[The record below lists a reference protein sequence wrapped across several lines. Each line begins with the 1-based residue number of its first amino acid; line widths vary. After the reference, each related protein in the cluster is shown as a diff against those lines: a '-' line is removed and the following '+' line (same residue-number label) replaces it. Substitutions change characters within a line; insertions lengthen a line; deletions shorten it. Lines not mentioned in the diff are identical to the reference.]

1 MANVIQVSPRT
12 LQRVNEACQE
22 DDCRLSICSYRIPVK
37 RFFLPLVG
45 SMGLVIFPVFQTYMY
60 LPCLVFL
67 TFFVI
72 FWNFPCIITFMNS
85 KPLYYE
91 DLFIAGSTEPVQTIN
106 PTVRRKFECAFEWSL
121 IFTNSLFTAALSEYW
136 LYQAGSAKSYV
147 EILGVTGGILKIF
160 QAINHVN
167 GGIILHVTRSL
178 IDKEINS
185 ASSIRQSGVAIELV
199 EFGDGVPPIGTP
211 DNVSVV
217 LHTGTSD
224 STSSGVGPISRG
236 APPFGQDSTSVPMH

>member
-1 MANVIQVSPRT
+1 MANIIQVSPRT

-22 DDCRLSICSYRIPVK
+22 DSCQLSICSYRIPVK
-37 RFFLPLVG
+37 RLFLPLVG
-45 SMGLVIFPVFQTYMY
+45 SMGFVNFPVFQTYMY
-60 LPCLVFL
+60 LPCLVFI

-91 DLFIAGSTEPVQTIN
+91 DLFIAGSTEPVQTIH

-136 LYQAGSAKSYV
+136 LYQAGSANSYV

-167 GGIILHVTRSL
+167 GGFILHVTKSL
-178 IDKEINS
+178 IEKEINS
-185 ASSIRQSGVAIELV
+185 ASSIGQSGVAIELV
-199 EFGDGVPPIGTP
+199 EFGDEVPPIETP
-211 DNVSVV
+211 YNVNVV
-217 LHTGTSD
+217 LHTGVSD
-224 STSSGVGPISRG
+224 STSSKVGPISRD
-236 APPFGQDSTSVPMH
+236 APPFGQDSTSVPTH

>member
-1 MANVIQVSPRT
+1 MMNVTQISPRN
-12 LQRVNEACQE
+12 LQRVNNTCQA
-22 DDCRLSICSYRIPVK
+22 DNCQISVCSYDIPVK
-37 RFFLPLVG
+37 RLFLPLVG
-45 SMGLVIFPVFQTYMY
+45 CMGLVNFSIFQTYMY
-60 LPCLVFL
+60 LPCLVFI
-67 TFFVI
+67 TSFVI

-91 DLFIAGSTEPVQTIN
+91 DLFVAGSTEPVQTIH

-136 LYQAGSAKSYV
+136 LYQAGSANSYV

-167 GGIILHVTRSL
+167 GGVILKITKIL
-178 IDKEINS
+178 IDKEIKS
-185 ASSIRQSGVAIELV
+185 ASSIKQPGVAVELV
-199 EFGDGVPPIGTP
+199 EFGDEVPPIETP
-211 DNVSVV
+211 NNVV
-217 LHTGTSD
+217 LHTSTSN
-224 STSSGVGPISRG
+224 STSSKVDPVSQD